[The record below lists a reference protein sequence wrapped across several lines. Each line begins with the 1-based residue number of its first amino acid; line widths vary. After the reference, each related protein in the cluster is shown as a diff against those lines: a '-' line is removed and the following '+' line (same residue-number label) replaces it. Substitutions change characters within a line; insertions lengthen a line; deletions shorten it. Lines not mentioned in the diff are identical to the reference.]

1 MHRWWLFARHRWLQ
15 LRLFLLLLGWLVVCE
30 TVALFRLSLGFLEV
44 KTSPCPFWFTSLSD
58 YTWSSHL
65 LRLGLWLCLCSSY
78 VSRSSLF
85 LSVLVLC
92 LVKVQHRDG
101 ATVDARAPLTTSD
114 VCAPLQYLGTGHLG
128 EATTCPFF
136 SSPCWWTLR
145 TVSRASSAVWLDWN
159 RLTTKGATPNTRI
172 TPIM

>member
-1 MHRWWLFARHRWLQ
+1 MEAQ
-15 LRLFLLLLGWLVVCE
+15 AVVVC
-30 TVALFRLSLGFLEV
+30 TSSVPAAASVLASAGMAGCLWNGVSFQTGFWVPRGRDIAMSLLVHILVRPFL
-44 KTSPCPFWFTSLSD
+44 
-58 YTWSSHL
+58 SSHL
-65 LRLGLWLCLCSSY
+65 LCLCSSC
-78 VSRSSLF
+78 VSWSSLF

-136 SSPCWWTLR
+136 SSPC
-145 TVSRASSAVWLDWN
+145 
-159 RLTTKGATPNTRI
+159 
-172 TPIM
+172 